1 MQDDEKPGSAG
12 SKASEASVP
21 LRGNTPEK
29 KKNNLAKVLS
39 QKAIKIGKEA
49 GVTAE
54 FIVQQTGEQL
64 VYKLDD
70 LFALFDTF

>member
-1 MQDDEKPGSAG
+1 MHPSQILNQTDQQIALQDDEKPGSAG

-54 FIVQQTGEQL
+54 FIVQ
-64 VYKLDD
+64 
-70 LFALFDTF
+70 